1 VLNWDFDRCFS
12 VAKEE
17 VLAPPMVSTAEVD
30 DMRKKITNKGTTLFC
45 RIVKVLQWNLK
56 K

>member
-1 VLNWDFDRCFS
+1 VLSIWQVLS
-12 VAKEE
+12 GGKKKT
-17 VLAPPMVSTAEVD
+17 LAPPMVSTAEVD